1 MDSKYYGPVQV
12 NDHASLHQG
21 DVNNYYGDQRRLKYV
36 PGALYDAYGLEHRA
50 CHRGTRRELLEMID
64 RWAEHP
70 TSRSIFWLNG
80 MAGTGKSTISYTVAK
95 RLNQDKPTGHAKLGA
110 SFFFKRGEGDRGSAA
125 FLFPTII
132 RQLAQK
138 VSGLDML

>member
-1 MDSKYYGPVQV
+1 MDTYG
-12 NDHASLHQG
+12 NS
-21 DVNNYYGDQRRLKYV
+21 YGDIGIIKDSCVVQGNIYHHEERLKHI

-50 CHRGTRRELLEMID
+50 CHPGTRRELLEKID

-95 RLNQDKPTGHAKLGA
+95 RLNQDKTTGHAKL
-110 SFFFKRGEGDRGSAA
+110 
-125 FLFPTII
+125 
-132 RQLAQK
+132 
-138 VSGLDML
+138 